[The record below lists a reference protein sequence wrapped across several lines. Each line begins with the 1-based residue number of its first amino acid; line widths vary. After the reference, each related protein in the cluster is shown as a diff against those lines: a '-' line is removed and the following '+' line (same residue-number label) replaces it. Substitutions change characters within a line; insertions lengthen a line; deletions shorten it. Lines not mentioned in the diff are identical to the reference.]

1 MEENITHALS
11 LVGSVVLFIFAL
23 SFAIVSYEGLE
34 DRTEFFF
41 EVHNITARQGD
52 ATSQLVDDSLIER
65 KVKFEEILLNVIDM
79 PRYASIAGN
88 NSNTKIKI
96 VNSNPSIGT
105 GTFSI
110 VTEVDPVT
118 SELNYFVAFS
128 SDKYDVNNA
137 SDLKNLTEQVVF
149 YALSINTTIS
159 SSNSTLSSTS
169 LKQAI
174 QDTTFSISY
183 DEESITY
190 TQNT

>member
-1 MEENITHALS
+1 MEENITHDLS

-79 PRYASIAGN
+79 PRYASTAGN

-128 SDKYDVNNA
+128 SNKYDVNNA

>member
-1 MEENITHALS
+1 MEENITHDLS

-79 PRYASIAGN
+79 PRYASTAGN

-96 VNSNPSIGT
+96 VSSNPSIGT

-128 SDKYDVNNA
+128 SNKYDVNNA